1 MAAADIDLFG
11 SDDKVDVEKEE
22 YAAKRAKKPGVIA
35 KSSVILKPW
44 DDETNLE
51 ESEKNVRSIEQD
63 GLVWGGGKPIPLA
76 YGIKN
81 RCLQQDL
88 DYFLCFVDIIV
99 AINCSL

>member
-11 SDDKVDVEKEE
+11 SDDKVDVEKED
-22 YAAKRAKKPGVIA
+22 
-35 KSSVILKPW
+35 KPW